1 MKKIIIVLLASS
13 GLISLH
19 FTTKEKKLPKYDHIV
34 IVIEE
39 NHSFDQ
45 IIGSSNAPY
54 INTLAKEGA
63 VFTDAHG
70 VAHPSQP
77 NYIALFSGSTQGI
90 SDDRCLKDTLF
101 NSPNL
106 GSALIKEG
114 YTFSGYSQSIPSTGF
129 PGCYY
134 QISQITGSYLYAR
147 KHCPWVNWQ
156 GNGENQ
162 FPASLSK
169 PMSDFPSDF
178 SKLPTVSFVVPDMD
192 NDMHNTDP
200 KGDTVTIRKGDNWL
214 KKNLARYVKWAK
226 KNNSLLIL
234 TFDEDDFKIQN
245 HISTI
250 FVGSKVQP
258 GRYNDRI
265 DHYDLLRT
273 IEAIYQLPNS
283 GPAKGK
289 PITNVWKN

>member
-1 MKKIIIVLLASS
+1 MKNIIIASLAFSAF
-13 GLISLH
+13 ISLH
-19 FTTKEKKLPKYDHIV
+19 FSTKEKKLPKYDHIV

-54 INTLAKEGA
+54 INMLAKEGA
-63 VFTDAHG
+63 LFTDSHG
-70 VAHPSQP
+70 VAHPSEP
-77 NYIALFSGSTQGI
+77 NYLAIFSGSTQGI

-106 GSALIKEG
+106 GSSLIKAG
-114 YTFSGYSQSIPSTGF
+114 HTFGGFAQTIPSAGF

-134 QISQITGSYLYAR
+134 QISQATSSYLYAR

-162 FPASLSK
+162 FAASLSK
-169 PMSDFPSDF
+169 PMTDFPTDF
-178 SKLPTVSFVVPDMD
+178 SKLPTVSFVIPDMD

-200 KGDTVTIRKGDNWL
+200 KGDTVSIRKADKWL

-245 HISTI
+245 HIPTI
-250 FVGSKVQP
+250 FVGAMVRP
-258 GRYNDRI
+258 GRYNTRI
-265 DHYDLLRT
+265 DHYDVLRT

-283 GPAKGK
+283 GEAKGK
-289 PITNVWKN
+289 PITGVWKN